1 MGFICANIHILGHVN
16 LELHAMTEGDTD
28 TDRKK
33 HMPVSWKELIKYL
46 RSAR

>member
-16 LELHAMTEGDTD
+16 LELHAMTEGNTD

-33 HMPVSWKELIKYL
+33 KCQFPGNNLSNI
-46 RSAR
+46 